1 MITKTI
7 ENTIRADYADGH
19 TQHEMARR
27 YGMSQS
33 YLNSLLAGQRK
44 FSGLTLAKIDRIFP
58 DAVIHLHGEPPSIAQ
73 TAHHAQTISQS
84 VGGDAGR
91 LDAVR
96 AIVGAAS
103 LTDTDKIKA
112 LRPLL
117 GME

>member
-7 ENTIRADYADGH
+7 EDEIRACYSGDHSQY
-19 TQHEMARR
+19 QMAGK
-27 YGMSQS
+27 YKVSQP
-33 YLNSLLAGQRK
+33 YLNMLLSGKRK
-44 FSGLTLAKIDRIFP
+44 FGGLTLEKIDRMFP
-58 DAVIHLHGEPPSIAQ
+58 RAVIHLHGEPPSIAQ

>member
-1 MITKTI
+1 MITSTI
-7 ENTIRADYADGH
+7 ENDIRSAYADGR
-19 TQHEMARR
+19 TQGQIAGRA
-27 YGMSQS
+27 GVTSA
-33 YLNSLLAGQRK
+33 YLNMLLSGRRK
-44 FSGLTLAKIDRIFP
+44 FSGLTLAKIDRMYP
-58 DAVIHLHGEPPSIAQ
+58 AAVIHLHGEPPSIAQ
-73 TAHHAQTISQS
+73 TAHHAHTISQS
-84 VGGDAGR
+84 VGGEAGR